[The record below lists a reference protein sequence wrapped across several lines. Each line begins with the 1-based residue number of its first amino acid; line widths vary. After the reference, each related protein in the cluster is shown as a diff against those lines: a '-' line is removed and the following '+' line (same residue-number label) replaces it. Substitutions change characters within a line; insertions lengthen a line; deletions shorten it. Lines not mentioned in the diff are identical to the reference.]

1 VATSGTTT
9 TRTRTR
15 AAGNAD
21 FRFFGG
27 KGGVGKTT
35 CAAAAALA
43 AARARHRVLLVSTD
57 PAHSLGDALTLSL
70 GARPRPVGGA
80 PGLDAA
86 EMDADRALERWM
98 GARRRPLRTIA
109 ERGTY
114 LDEEDVDRF
123 LRLSLP
129 GVDELIGLVELARL
143 SRSAPYREVVVDTA
157 PTGHTLRLLAM
168 PQMLR
173 RLSSVLD
180 DMHAKHRFLAHSLG
194 ADYRPDAADALI
206 DELER
211 EGRTLAE
218 LLRDPARCTFSWI
231 VLPEMLAVE
240 EARDGVRALETA
252 GIRVTEII
260 VNSVYQ
266 PPARSC
272 PHATARARAEQ
283 DAIAAIRVAFPRY
296 PIRLVAAQPREPRGI
311 SALRSVAR
319 ALRARGG
326 LLPPGRSLA
335 RRRPARAVPARSA
348 ARPHAGAASPVL
360 DIIAPAGIRL
370 LAFAG
375 KGGVGKT
382 TCATA
387 AAIALAERPSA
398 PRVLLLSTDPAHS
411 IADVLGTPLD
421 DEERPVP
428 GAAPGL
434 RARELDAE
442 RAFQQR
448 RERYRIA
455 VDDLFAAVMGGSR
468 LEVAFDREVVQQL
481 IDLAPP
487 GLDEL
492 FAILTV
498 IEALFHRK
506 PAPYDVIV
514 LDTAP
519 TGHALR
525 LLQMPAAA
533 LEWVHALIAILLKY
547 RAVVGLGDLATD
559 LVEIAH
565 DLRGLQDLLRD
576 GARARVVAVTRAAD
590 LPRLETDRLLARL
603 RTLGIAVSAILVNA
617 VPPDDCVRC
626 RAAGRASASRKR
638 YAMISAPAVFP
649 PPHGVDELR
658 QWARRWE

>member
-1 VATSGTTT
+1 
-9 TRTRTR
+9 
-15 AAGNAD
+15 
-21 FRFFGG
+21 
-27 KGGVGKTT
+27 
-35 CAAAAALA
+35 
-43 AARARHRVLLVSTD
+43 VLLVSTD
-57 PAHSLGDALTLSL
+57 PAHSLGDALGLRL
-70 GARPRPVGGA
+70 GARPRPVRGA
-80 PGLDAA
+80 AGLHAA

-98 GARRRPLRTIA
+98 AARRRPLRTIA

-157 PTGHTLRLLAM
+157 PTGHTLRLLEM
-168 PQMLR
+168 PQTLR
-173 RLSSVLD
+173 RLAAVLD
-180 DMHAKHRFLAHSLG
+180 DMHAKHRFLAQSLG
-194 ADYRPDAADALI
+194 TEYRPDAADALI

-211 EGRTLAE
+211 EGRGLAE
-218 LLRDPARCTFSWI
+218 LLRDPQRCTFAWI

-240 EARDGVRALETA
+240 EARDGVRALERA
-252 GIRVTEII
+252 GIRVGEIV
-260 VNSVYQ
+260 VNNVYRL
-266 PPARSC
+266 PARPS
-272 PHATARARAEQ
+272 PHASARAGAEE
-283 DAIAAIRVAFPRY
+283 DAIAAIRAAFPRY
-296 PIRLVAAQPREPRGI
+296 PIRRVAAQPREPRGL
-311 SALRSVAR
+311 APLRAVAR
-319 ALRARGG
+319 ALRAPGALRPPVPRG
-326 LLPPGRSLA
+326 A
-335 RRRPARAVPARSA
+335 RRAATRPRGAPARPSTA
-348 ARPHAGAASPVL
+348 AASPVL
-360 DIIAPAGIRL
+360 EVIAPAGIRL

-382 TCATA
+382 TCAAA
-387 AAIALAERPSA
+387 AAIALAERPEA

-411 IADVLGTPLD
+411 IADVLGTPLGD
-421 DEERPVP
+421 DERAVP

-442 RAFQQR
+442 RAFQER
-448 RERYRIA
+448 RERYRAA
-455 VDDLFAAVMGGSR
+455 VDDLFAAVLRGTR
-468 LEVAFDREVVQQL
+468 LDVAFDREVVQQL

-498 IEALFHRK
+498 IEALFHRA
-506 PAPYDVIV
+506 PAPYDMIV

-559 LVEIAH
+559 LVEIAR
-565 DLRGLQDLLRD
+565 DLRALQELLRD
-576 GARARVVAVTRAAD
+576 GTRARVVAVTRAAD

-603 RTLGIAVSAILVNA
+603 RALEITVAAVLVNA
-617 VPPDDCVRC
+617 VPPGDAGRS
-626 RAAGRASASRKR
+626 RAAERPSASRKR
-638 YAMISAPAVFP
+638 YAMICAPAVFP
-649 PPHGVDELR
+649 PPRGVDELR

>member
-1 VATSGTTT
+1 
-9 TRTRTR
+9 
-15 AAGNAD
+15 
-21 FRFFGG
+21 
-27 KGGVGKTT
+27 VGKTT
-35 CAAAAALA
+35 CAAAAALG

-57 PAHSLGDALTLSL
+57 PAHSLGDALALPLS
-70 GARPRPVGGA
+70 ARPRPIRGA
-80 PGLDAA
+80 PGLHAA

-168 PQMLR
+168 PETLR
-173 RLSSVLD
+173 RLASVLD
-180 DMHAKHRFLAHSLG
+180 DMHAKHRFLAQSLG
-194 ADYRPDAADALI
+194 AEYRPDAADALI

-211 EGRTLAE
+211 EGRALAE
-218 LLRDPARCTFSWI
+218 LLRDPQRCTFAWI

-252 GIRVTEII
+252 GIRITEII
-260 VNSVYQ
+260 VNAVHQ
-266 PPARSC
+266 PVARPL
-272 PHATARARAEQ
+272 PHASARVRAEQ
-283 DAIAAIRVAFPRY
+283 DALAAIAAAFPRY
-296 PIRLVAAQPREPRGI
+296 PIRLVAAQPREPRGLD
-311 SALRSVAR
+311 ALRAVAR
-319 ALRARGG
+319 ALRAPRG
-326 LLPPGRSLA
+326 LLEKPGR
-335 RRRPARAVPARSA
+335 RVVRRAVPAR
-348 ARPHAGAASPVL
+348 RPSRPLRSTPAASPVL
-360 DIIAPAGIRL
+360 DLIAPAGIRL

-382 TCATA
+382 TCAAA
-387 AAIALAERPSA
+387 AAIALAERPGA

-442 RAFQQR
+442 RAFQER
-448 RERYRIA
+448 RERYRSA
-455 VDDLFAAVMGGSR
+455 VDDLFAAVLHGTR
-468 LEVAFDREVVQQL
+468 LDVAFDREVVEQL

-498 IEALFHRK
+498 IEALFHRA

-559 LVEIAH
+559 LVEIAR
-565 DLRGLQDLLRD
+565 DLRALQELLRD

-603 RTLGIAVSAILVNA
+603 RTLGIAVSAVLMNA
-617 VPPDDCVRC
+617 VPPGAERP
-626 RAAGRASASRKR
+626 SASRKR
-638 YAMISAPAVFP
+638 YAMICAPAVFP

>member
-1 VATSGTTT
+1 M
-9 TRTRTR
+9 
-15 AAGNAD
+15 
-21 FRFFGG
+21 
-27 KGGVGKTT
+27 
-35 CAAAAALA
+35 
-43 AARARHRVLLVSTD
+43 LLVSTD
-57 PAHSLGDALTLSL
+57 PAHSLADALGIPL
-70 GARPRPVGGA
+70 GASPRRVRGA
-80 PGLDAA
+80 AGLDAA

-168 PQMLR
+168 PETLR
-173 RLSSVLD
+173 RLAAVLD
-180 DMHAKHRFLAHSLG
+180 DMHAKHRFLAQSLG
-194 ADYRPDAADALI
+194 ANYRPDAADALI

-211 EGRTLAE
+211 EGRGLAE
-218 LLRDPARCTFSWI
+218 VLRDPARCTFAWI
-231 VLPEMLAVE
+231 VLAEMLSVE

-252 GIRVTEII
+252 GIRVAEII
-260 VNSVYQ
+260 VNNVYR
-266 PPARSC
+266 PPARRDA
-272 PHATARARAEQ
+272 HASARAHAEAQ
-283 DAIAAIRVAFPRY
+283 ALAAIRKAFPRY
-296 PIRLVAAQPREPRGI
+296 PIRLVATQPGEPRGLA
-311 SALRSVAR
+311 SLRLVAR
-319 ALRARGG
+319 ALRAPHA
-326 LLPPGRSLA
+326 LLPRG
-335 RRRPARAVPARSA
+335 RRPSRLAQPRRAAPPPPSTA
-348 ARPHAGAASPVL
+348 AVPVL
-360 DIIAPAGIRL
+360 DLIAPAGVRL

-382 TCATA
+382 TCAAA
-387 AAIALAERPSA
+387 AAIALAERPRA

-442 RAFQQR
+442 RAFQER
-448 RERYRIA
+448 RERYRSA
-455 VDDLFAAVMGGSR
+455 VDDLFEALLRGSR
-468 LEVAFDREVVQQL
+468 LDVAFDREVVQQL

-492 FAILTV
+492 FGILTV
-498 IEALFHRK
+498 IEALIHRP
-506 PAPYDVIV
+506 PAPYDLVV

-559 LVEIAH
+559 LVEIAR
-565 DLRGLQDLLRD
+565 DLRALQELLRD
-576 GARARVVAVTRAAD
+576 AGRARVVAVTRVAE
-590 LPRLETDRLLARL
+590 LPRRETDRLLARL
-603 RTLGIAVSAILVNA
+603 RALDIAVSAVLVNA
-617 VPPDDCVRC
+617 VSPGERP
-626 RAAGRASASRKR
+626 SAPRKR
-638 YAMISAPAVFP
+638 YAMICAPAVFP

>member
-1 VATSGTTT
+1 M
-9 TRTRTR
+9 
-15 AAGNAD
+15 
-21 FRFFGG
+21 
-27 KGGVGKTT
+27 
-35 CAAAAALA
+35 
-43 AARARHRVLLVSTD
+43 STD
-57 PAHSLGDALTLSL
+57 PAHSLGDALGLPL
-70 GARPRPVGGA
+70 GARPRPVRGA
-80 PGLDAA
+80 AGLHAA

-143 SRSAPYREVVVDTA
+143 SRSAPYREVIVDTA

-168 PQMLR
+168 PETLR
-173 RLSSVLD
+173 RLASVLD
-180 DMHAKHRFLAHSLG
+180 DMHAKHRFLARSLG
-194 ADYRPDAADALI
+194 GDYRPDAADALI

-211 EGRTLAE
+211 EGRALAE
-218 LLRDPARCTFSWI
+218 LLRDPQRCTFAWI
-231 VLPEMLAVE
+231 VLPEMLALE

-260 VNSVYQ
+260 VNAVYR
-266 PPARSC
+266 PPARPC

-283 DAIAAIRVAFPRY
+283 DAIAAIAAAFPRY

-311 SALRSVAR
+311 TALRSVAR
-319 ALRARGG
+319 ALRAPRGM
-326 LLPPGRSLA
+326 LRPRRSVA
-335 RRRPARAVPARSA
+335 RRGPSRAAPGHSTAPPPRST
-348 ARPHAGAASPVL
+348 PAASPVL

-382 TCATA
+382 TCAAA
-387 AAIALAERPSA
+387 AAIALAERPRA

-448 RERYRIA
+448 RERYRSA
-455 VDDLFAAVMGGSR
+455 VDDLFAAVLRGSR
-468 LEVAFDREVVQQL
+468 LDVAFDREVVQQL

-498 IEALFHRK
+498 IEALFHRA

-559 LVEIAH
+559 LVEIAR
-565 DLRGLQDLLRD
+565 DLRALQELLRD
-576 GARARVVAVTRAAD
+576 RARARVVAVTRAAE

-603 RTLGIAVSAILVNA
+603 RTLGIAVSAVVVNA
-617 VPPDDCVRC
+617 VPPGDCVHC
-626 RAAGRASASRKR
+626 RVAERPSASRKR

>member
-1 VATSGTTT
+1 
-9 TRTRTR
+9 
-15 AAGNAD
+15 
-21 FRFFGG
+21 
-27 KGGVGKTT
+27 
-35 CAAAAALA
+35 
-43 AARARHRVLLVSTD
+43 VLLVSTD
-57 PAHSLGDALTLSL
+57 PAHSLGDALGLGL
-70 GARPRPVGGA
+70 GARPRALRGA
-80 PGLDAA
+80 AGLHAA
-86 EMDADRALERWM
+86 EMDADQALERWM
-98 GARRRPLRTIA
+98 AARRRPLRTIA

-168 PQMLR
+168 PQTLR
-173 RLSSVLD
+173 RLASVLD
-180 DMHAKHRFLAHSLG
+180 DMHAKHRFLAQSLG

-211 EGRTLAE
+211 EGRGLAE
-218 LLRDPARCTFSWI
+218 LLRDPQRCTFAWV
-231 VLPEMLAVE
+231 VLAEMLAVE

-252 GIRVTEII
+252 GIGVSEII
-260 VNSVYQ
+260 VNNVYR
-266 PPARSC
+266 PPARPS
-272 PHATARARAEQ
+272 PQASARARAEG
-283 DAIAAIRVAFPRY
+283 DSIAAIRAAFPRY
-296 PIRLVAAQPREPRGI
+296 PIRLVAAQPREPRGLGP
-311 SALRSVAR
+311 LRAVAR
-319 ALRARGG
+319 ALRSRRG
-326 LLPPGRSLA
+326 LLPPGA
-335 RRRPARAVPARSA
+335 RVTRRATRPGRTVPPPPST
-348 ARPHAGAASPVL
+348 GAASPVL

-382 TCATA
+382 TCAAA
-387 AAIALAERPSA
+387 AAIALAERPQA

-411 IADVLGTPLD
+411 IADVLGTPLGD
-421 DEERPVP
+421 DERAVP

-442 RAFQQR
+442 RAFQER
-448 RERYRIA
+448 RERYRSA
-455 VDDLFAAVMGGSR
+455 VDDLFAAVLRGTR
-468 LEVAFDREVVQQL
+468 LDVAFDREVVQQL

-498 IEALFHRK
+498 IEALFHRA

-547 RAVVGLGDLATD
+547 RAVVGLGDLASD
-559 LVEIAH
+559 LVEIAR
-565 DLRGLQDLLRD
+565 DLRALQELLRD

-603 RTLGIAVSAILVNA
+603 RALDIAVSAVLVNA
-617 VPPDDCVRC
+617 VAPGDGDRC
-626 RAAGRASASRKR
+626 RVAERPSASRKR
-638 YAMISAPAVFP
+638 YAMICAPAVFP